1 MTTDEIKA
9 FEIATTA
16 ARERG
21 WAWRPRFFIA
31 LEDGEWLVHAESESV
46 IRIDQASGALL
57 AASSYLSPVLALA
70 RAKEY
75 ALANSLN
82 WKPEFSL
89 SVDAEGWAVGSCQ
102 SQLAGDKRTLLSVTT
117 ERCCVTASISNK
129 RPSLSSNQ
137 FEA

>member
-31 LEDGEWLVHAESESV
+31 LEDGEWQVHAESESV

-57 AASSYLSPVLALA
+57 AESSYLSPVLALT

-82 WKPEFSL
+82 WKPAFSL
-89 SVDAEGWAVGSCQ
+89 SVDAEGWDVGSCQ
-102 SQLAGDKRTLLSVTT
+102 SQLGGQTNIVICHNGEVLRHRVNLK
-117 ERCCVTASISNK
+117 
-129 RPSLSSNQ
+129 
-137 FEA
+137 